1 VNSGQTSTK
10 PLINYER
17 PQNEKDKF
25 LSEYDSQTRMAE
37 KKMKHGLAN
46 DLVEQMELKNIKK

>member
-1 VNSGQTSTK
+1 M
-10 PLINYER
+10 NYER
-17 PQNEKDKF
+17 PQNEKEQF
-25 LSEYDSQTRMAE
+25 LSEYDNQTRMAE